1 MPGRLFIKTIA
12 AAETFVCV
20 CVCVFI
26 DYEAMLNML
35 IEALAQLTHHI
46 NILYTLVQSLMDDT
60 ST

>member
-1 MPGRLFIKTIA
+1 M
-12 AAETFVCV
+12 